1 METRALSRT
10 AKSQILPR
18 ICSGMQ
24 TVAERGLDAM
34 RTKRLSR
41 RSMTRMR
48 RACDI
53 RAKAARDPA

>member
-1 METRALSRT
+1 METRALSGT

-34 RTKRLSR
+34 RKTG
-41 RSMTRMR
+41 M
-48 RACDI
+48 
-53 RAKAARDPA
+53 